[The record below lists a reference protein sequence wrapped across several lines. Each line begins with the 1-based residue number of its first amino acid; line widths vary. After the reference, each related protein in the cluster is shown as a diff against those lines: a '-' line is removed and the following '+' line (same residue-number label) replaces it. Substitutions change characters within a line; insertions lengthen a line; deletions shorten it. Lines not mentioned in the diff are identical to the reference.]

1 MNITNINRTGEAMH
15 DNTITSL
22 FSLIVAIFAVG
33 GMVGGLAA
41 GWWADFFG
49 RYMLLPS
56 VVSVFLCCLSFV
68 VVTVFLCAV
77 TIIRF

>member
-49 RYMLLPS
+49 RYMVLL
-56 VVSVFLCCLSFV
+56 VFFFFFFFFFSFVFV
-68 VVTVFLCAV
+68 VVVLYAS
-77 TIIRF
+77 

>member
-1 MNITNINRTGEAMH
+1 MNTTHADRSGEPMP
-15 DNTITSL
+15 DGTITSL

-49 RYMLLPS
+49 RY
-56 VVSVFLCCLSFV
+56 VVSIS
-68 VVTVFLCAV
+68 
-77 TIIRF
+77 